1 MTEANQQLV
10 RRFFEEVWNQRN
22 LDAIDDLYSDDFTLH
37 AMWQNPA
44 AGGSGE
50 KSGKETAKSIISN
63 WFVIEDLHVTIEDIF
78 SEGETVVA
86 RHEAAGSHDA
96 DVMGIPATG
105 KPVILEGITI
115 TKVRDGKITDAWT
128 SWDIL
133 GLLMKLGVI
142 PEPPEREPFVDPNP
156 GDPNVAPVSVA
167 NGKDL
172 VRDFYDVVW
181 SKGEMDRTFEFAK
194 EVVVDHTAV
203 QGTSPKEL
211 PTMLRGAVP
220 DLTMHVDDQAEEGDR
235 VMTLW
240 RATGAHTGGPLFG
253 LPVTGKTVD
262 VAGITINR
270 IEDGKIAEVW
280 DSWDRM
286 GMLQQLGIIPAT
298 PPPG

>member
-1 MTEANQQLV
+1 MTEAKKQLV

-22 LDAIDDLYSDDFTLH
+22 VDAIDELYADDFTLH

-50 KSGKETAKSIISN
+50 KSGKEMAKSIISN
-63 WFVIEDLHVTIEDIF
+63 WFVIEDLHLTIEDMF
-78 SEGETVVA
+78 AEGDLVVS
-86 RHEAAGSHDA
+86 RHESSGSHDA

-115 TKVRDGKITDAWT
+115 TKVQ
-128 SWDIL
+128 
-133 GLLMKLGVI
+133 
-142 PEPPEREPFVDPNP
+142 
-156 GDPNVAPVSVA
+156 GD
-167 NGKDL
+167 K
-172 VRDFYDVVW
+172 
-181 SKGEMDRTFEFAK
+181 
-194 EVVVDHTAV
+194 
-203 QGTSPKEL
+203 
-211 PTMLRGAVP
+211 
-220 DLTMHVDDQAEEGDR
+220 

-240 RATGAHTGGPLFG
+240 HATGAHTGGPLFG

-298 PPPG
+298 PPPGS

>member
-1 MTEANQQLV
+1 
-10 RRFFEEVWNQRN
+10 
-22 LDAIDDLYSDDFTLH
+22 LH

-78 SEGETVVA
+78 SEDDTVVA
-86 RHEAAGSHDA
+86 RHEAAGSHNA

-156 GDPNVAPVSVA
+156 GDPNVAAVKVA

-220 DLTMHVDDQAEEGDR
+220 DLVMHVDDQAEEGDR

-253 LPVTGKTVD
+253 LPVTGKSVD
-262 VAGITINR
+262 VA
-270 IEDGKIAEVW
+270 
-280 DSWDRM
+280 
-286 GMLQQLGIIPAT
+286 
-298 PPPG
+298 